1 MLSRY
6 AVNPGKL
13 GISKGFGRSIGTLM
27 LSVLAAFPAV
37 AAEAASA
44 PGKGVEV
51 QPIDFGNQNTQF
63 QTEIVRLG
71 LEALGYEVKA
81 SHEADVP
88 IAHMAVAQ
96 GEADYMAVH
105 WVPLHETYYERS
117 GGDALSTRLGSLVS
131 NADQGILIDKKTADA
146 QGITSLDQLKDP
158 KIAALFD
165 MDGDGK
171 ADLTGC
177 NPGWGCERLIEE
189 QLDRLDLHET
199 VTHRQGV
206 YNALI
211 ADTVTQYRAGRPIL
225 YFTWT
230 PMWVSSILVPGK
242 DVTWLKIPQDENVE
256 TEVSDRGFAVN
267 TVKIMANNEFLE
279 DNPAAKK
286 FFELVTIDIND
297 INAENALIVAGEKS
311 PEDIL
316 NHANQ
321 WIADNKALFDQWIS
335 EARMAAEQ

>member
-1 MLSRY
+1 MLSIY
-6 AVNPGKL
+6 TANPGKL
-13 GISKGFGRSIGTLM
+13 NISKGLGYGISTLM

-37 AAEAASA
+37 GAEAVTS
-44 PGKGVEV
+44 PGTGIEV

-63 QTEIVRLG
+63 QTEIIRLG
-71 LEALGYEVKA
+71 LEALGYEVKP

-105 WVPLHETYYERS
+105 WEPLHEAYYERS
-117 GGDALSTRLGSLVS
+117 GGDAVSTRLGTLVS

-146 QGITSLDQLKDP
+146 HGITSLTQLKDP

-189 QLDRLDLHET
+189 QLNRLDLHDT

-211 ADTVTQYRAGRPIL
+211 ADTITQYRAGRPIL

-242 DVTWLKIPQDENVE
+242 DVIWLKIPQDENAQ

-267 TVKIMANNEFLE
+267 SVQIMANNEFLE

-297 INAENALIVAGEKS
+297 INAENALIVEGEKT

-321 WIADNKALFDQWIS
+321 WIADNRAQFDQWIS
-335 EARMAAEQ
+335 DARKAAEK